1 MSNNLSSKTFV
12 LFNEYFLT
20 ICFPTWILSVKP
32 YFFMAMLLYCN
43 IFFIYLYMYT
53 VLVYSF
59 NLWDFVWLQIT
70 DLTEEIKQL
79 VEKKLRTEDP
89 TDNKSAL
96 FKQQV
101 RPCLVLKTILVSTS
115 DRKSCVRRFWI
126 KVNTDQIMTLNIW
139 MLVSFQY

>member
-1 MSNNLSSKTFV
+1 MNISWPKLFSHLDIECKALFFYGHVIVQTVTSS
-12 LFNEYFLT
+12 
-20 ICFPTWILSVKP
+20 
-32 YFFMAMLLYCN
+32 LYTCTC
-43 IFFIYLYMYT
+43 IQY
-53 VLVYSF
+53 YSF

-101 RPCLVLKTILVSTS
+101 RPCLVLKNIIVSTS
-115 DRKSCVRRFWI
+115 DNKSCVRRFWI

>member
-12 LFNEYFLT
+12 LFNKYFLT
-20 ICFPTWILSVKP
+20 KIVFPLGYWVQSLIFLWPCYCTVTSS
-32 YFFMAMLLYCN
+32 LYTCTC
-43 IFFIYLYMYT
+43 IQY
-53 VLVYSF
+53 YSF

-115 DRKSCVRRFWI
+115 DRKSCVRRFWM

>member
-1 MSNNLSSKTFV
+1 MFCLMNISWPK
-12 LFNEYFLT
+12 LFSHLDIECKALFFL
-20 ICFPTWILSVKP
+20 WP
-32 YFFMAMLLYCN
+32 YSLYTCTC
-43 IFFIYLYMYT
+43 IQYYT
-53 VLVYSF
+53 F
-59 NLWDFVWLQIT
+59 NLWYFVWLQIT

-126 KVNTDQIMTLNIW
+126 KVNTDQLMTLNIW

>member
-1 MSNNLSSKTFV
+1 MFSLMNISWPKLFSHLDIECKALFFLWPCYCTVTSS
-12 LFNEYFLT
+12 
-20 ICFPTWILSVKP
+20 
-32 YFFMAMLLYCN
+32 LYTCTC
-43 IFFIYLYMYT
+43 IQYYT
-53 VLVYSF
+53 L